1 MVHIVVFPSKPV
13 RVPLAHGHHAREAV
27 SALEPVLFIVFM
39 FDSIAV
45 AVKVAIGGELHFAV
59 LVGAGEEAF
68 ASGRFGSQFFS
79 TEMLC

>member
-1 MVHIVVFPSKPV
+1 
-13 RVPLAHGHHAREAV
+13 
-27 SALEPVLFIVFM
+27 M

-45 AVKVAIGGELHFAV
+45 AVKVVIGGELLFAV